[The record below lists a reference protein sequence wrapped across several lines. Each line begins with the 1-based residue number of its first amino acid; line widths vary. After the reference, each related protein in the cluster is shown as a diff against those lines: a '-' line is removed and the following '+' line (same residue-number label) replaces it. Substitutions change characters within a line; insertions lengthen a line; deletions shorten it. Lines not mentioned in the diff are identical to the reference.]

1 MDTSPKAWALAWAC
15 AHPFDRAHRNFN
27 PPLKGDFPIRP
38 GTPAAI
44 RKHATTKAFVSNRTA
59 NYFDVVGNEI

>member
-27 PPLKGDFPIRP
+27 PPLKGDFPDSSW
-38 GTPAAI
+38 
-44 RKHATTKAFVSNRTA
+44 HARSHPQACDDEGLRFEQDGKLL
-59 NYFDVVGNEI
+59 